1 MATVEKPNGPAVA
14 AILAAAIGV
23 FVIGLATTLAELVPA
38 LKTALDWWAPAGPL
52 TGKTGVGVIAWLA
65 AWLVL
70 GSAYRGKNVGVGSI
84 ILWSWILIAAGFVL
98 TFPPVF
104 EAFAQ

>member
-1 MATVEKPNGPAVA
+1 MATMEKPNGPAAA

-23 FVIGLATTLAELVPA
+23 FVVGLATTLAAIAPGLGSV
-38 LKTALDWWAPAGPL
+38 LNWWAPAGPL
-52 TGKTGVGVIAWLA
+52 TGKTGVGVIAWLV

-70 GSAYRGKNVGVGSI
+70 GSAYRGKTVGVGSI

-104 EAFAQ
+104 EAFAK